1 MLGTYS
7 VLPYVISLIITKPLC
22 ANSKEI
28 CAWGEVEAKVLRS
41 TFEVLSNVCCSVPS
55 RKRDC
60 VRGLSALSLQAVW
73 GLGAG
78 CQAEGSLVLE

>member
-7 VLPYVISLIITKPLC
+7 VLPYVIPWVIIESVC
-22 ANSKEI
+22 AKEM
-28 CAWGEVEAKVLRS
+28 CLGEVETTVLLS
-41 TFEVLSNVCCSVPS
+41 TSEVLSDVWCSVPL

-60 VRGLSALSLQAVW
+60 VRGLSTLSLQAVW

-78 CQAEGSLVLE
+78 HQTEGSLVLE